1 MGIFGAIKDAIFGTA
16 NAAPSPQPQA
26 PGADAGAPQ
35 DLGWGAAVGQSTAT
49 IPAAAPAQPVD
60 VEAVLAAKSA
70 AKGNPDLN
78 YRTSIVDLM
87 KLLDLDSSL
96 AARSELADELGY
108 TGEKNGS
115 VEMNLW
121 LHRKVIEGLE
131 SNGGAVP
138 ESMKS

>member
-1 MGIFGAIKDAIFGTA
+1 MGIFGAIRDAIFGTA
-16 NAAPSPQPQA
+16 NAAPSPPPA
-26 PGADAGAPQ
+26 TGGGLAGAASATQ
-35 DLGWGAAVGQSTAT
+35 GGGWGAVTGAS
-49 IPAAAPAQPVD
+49 PAAPAQPVD

-96 AARSELADELGY
+96 ASRGQLADELGY

-115 VEMNLW
+115 AEMNIW
-121 LHRKVIEGLE
+121 LHRKVMEGLE